1 MATILSMPKW
11 GLAMKTGLVVEW
23 LKQPGEP
30 VQQGE
35 PIVQIESEKATD
47 EVESPLT
54 GIMRWI
60 EVKVGDSVPVGA
72 SIAVITAP
80 NEELSDEQVIA
91 LLRED
96 AEIKQQ
102 KAEMLTKQ
110 LATPKTPVAAPPGGT
125 ERAPVAAGTRV
136 NASPVARRMAQ
147 ELGIDL
153 ATVTVTGTGPGGMIG
168 REDVL
173 RAAEERKTVSEEQAP
188 LAPIEVAEV
197 VPVTEQS
204 LVLSNIWRIMA
215 ERTTQSWTSVPH
227 FYLVREVNVSRL
239 ITWREQILKQVAE
252 KVTYTDLLVKIVA
265 AALRMHP
272 RVNAS
277 WNDGKITLKQ
287 EVNVGL
293 AVAVE
298 EGLVVPV
305 IHQAD
310 TLSLGEIARQRMELV
325 AKAQAGKLRPVDI
338 SDGTFTISNLGMY
351 NVDAFNAIINQPQ
364 AAILAVGRITER
376 VVPVNGQPAV
386 QPMMVLTLS
395 CDHRA
400 IDGARGAQFL
410 DTVANYVEEPL
421 GLLG

>member
-35 PIVQIESEKATD
+35 PIVQIESDKATD
-47 EVESPLT
+47 EVESPIT

-60 EVKVGDSVPVGA
+60 EVKEGDSAPVGT
-72 SIAVITAP
+72 SIAMITAP
-80 NEELSDEQVIA
+80 GEELSDEQVIA

-96 AEIKQQ
+96 AEIKRQ
-102 KAEMLTKQ
+102 KAEMLTGQ
-110 LATPKTPVAAPPGGT
+110 LATAKTPAAVPSGGT
-125 ERAPVAAGTRV
+125 VRPPIAAGARV
-136 NASPVARRMAQ
+136 NASPVARRVAQ

-153 ATVTVTGTGPGGMIG
+153 ATVTGTGPGGMIG

-173 RAAEERKTVSEEQAP
+173 RAAEERKTVPEEQPAVMAGGP
-188 LAPIEVAEV
+188 NEL
-197 VPVTEQS
+197 VPGH
-204 LVLSNIWRIMA
+204 IWRIMA

-227 FYLVREVNVSRL
+227 FYLVHEVNVSRL
-239 ITWREQILKQVAE
+239 IARREQILQQVTE

-265 AALRMHP
+265 AALRLHP
-272 RVNAS
+272 RVNAF
-277 WNDGKITLKQ
+277 WNDGKIILKQ

-293 AVAVE
+293 AVAIE

-351 NVDAFNAIINQPQ
+351 NVDAFNAIINQSQ
-364 AAILAVGRITER
+364 AAILAVGRIARR
-376 VVPVNGQPAV
+376 VVPVNDQPAV
-386 QPMMVLTLS
+386 QPMMILTLS
-395 CDHRA
+395 CDHRT

-410 DTVANYVEEPL
+410 DTVSNYIEEPPDL
-421 GLLG
+421 IG

>member
-11 GLAMKTGLVVEW
+11 GLAMKTGLVAEW

-35 PIVQIESEKATD
+35 PVVQIESEKATD
-47 EVESPLT
+47 EVESPVT

-60 EVKVGDSVPVGA
+60 EVKEGDSVPVGA

-96 AEIKQQ
+96 AEVKRQ
-102 KAEMLTKQ
+102 KAEMLTGQ
-110 LATPKTPVAAPPGGT
+110 LATAKTPAVAPPGGT
-125 ERAPVAAGTRV
+125 VRAPVAAGARV

-153 ATVTVTGTGPGGMIG
+153 ATVTGTGPGGMIG

-173 RAAEERKTVSEEQAP
+173 CAAEERKTVFEEQAP
-188 LAPIEVAEV
+188 LAPIEVAEA
-197 VPVTEQS
+197 VPATEQP

-287 EVNVGL
+287 EVHVGL

-351 NVDAFNAIINQPQ
+351 NVDAVNAIINQPQ

>member
-11 GLAMKTGLVVEW
+11 GLAMNTGLVVEW

-35 PIVQIESEKATD
+35 PVVQIESDKATD
-47 EVESPLT
+47 DVESPVS
-54 GIMRWI
+54 GIMRGI
-60 EVKVGDSVPVGA
+60 EVKEGDSAPVGA

-96 AEIKQQ
+96 AEIKRQ
-102 KAEMLTKQ
+102 KAEMLTGQ
-110 LATPKTPVAAPPGGT
+110 LATARIPAAAPPGGT
-125 ERAPVAAGTRV
+125 VRPPVAAGTRV

-147 ELGIDL
+147 DLGIDL
-153 ATVTVTGTGPGGMIG
+153 ATITGTGPGGMIG

-173 RAAEERKTVSEEQAP
+173 RAAEERKTVPEEQAP
-188 LAPIEVAEV
+188 LAP
-197 VPVTEQS
+197 TEQS
-204 LVLSNIWRIMA
+204 LVPGHIWRVMA

-227 FYLVREVNVSRL
+227 FYLVHEVNVSRL
-239 ITWREQILKQVAE
+239 ITRREQILKQVAE

-277 WNDGKITLKQ
+277 WNDGTIILKQ

-293 AVAVE
+293 AVAIE

-325 AKAQAGKLRPVDI
+325 AKAQAGKLRPADI
-338 SDGTFTISNLGMY
+338 SGGTFTISNLGMY
-351 NVDAFNAIINQPQ
+351 NVDAFNAIINQSQ
-364 AAILAVGRITER
+364 AAILAVGRIAKR
-376 VVPVNGQPAV
+376 VVPVNDQPAV
-386 QPMMVLTLS
+386 QPMMILTLS
-395 CDHRA
+395 CDHRT

-410 DTVANYVEEPL
+410 DTVTNYIEEPPE
-421 GLLG
+421 LLG